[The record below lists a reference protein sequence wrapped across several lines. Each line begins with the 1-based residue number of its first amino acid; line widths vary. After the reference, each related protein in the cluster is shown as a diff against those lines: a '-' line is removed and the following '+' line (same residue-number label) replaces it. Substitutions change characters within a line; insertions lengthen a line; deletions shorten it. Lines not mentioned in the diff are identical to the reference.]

1 MTHLNAHNIA
11 DLRVAAK
18 RRLPHGLFEYVDR
31 GTENEVSVRN
41 NRHAFDSIQLVP
53 RPLIDVASRTMKTVL
68 FGKEHSAPIVIAP
81 TGLAGMLWHEGEI
94 AIARAAAQA
103 GIPFTLSTASITSLE
118 DVAAKAGGE
127 LWFQLYMWSKMEMSY
142 ELVHRARAAGY
153 KTLVVTIDS
162 VVNGNRE
169 HNRRNG
175 FTIPMRL
182 TPRNVIDG
190 ALHPSWT
197 LGVMGRYMLGSGMPE
212 FANFPEA
219 LRTDLRGK
227 NKRGGVLVPKNESQS
242 WEDIR
247 RLRGMWPDG
256 PLIVKGI
263 LHPQDARHAIECGA
277 DGIVVSNHGGRTLD
291 GAVAP
296 MQVLPAIAA
305 EVRKQATILLD
316 SSVMRG
322 SDIVKAIALG
332 ADAVMVGRAPLWGV
346 AAGGQPGAALALDI
360 LKTEIDRVMAYLGSR
375 TIGEIDER
383 IVYRPNAWERAAGA
397 PVPVAGS
404 APASA
409 SRTLEGTNA

>member
-1 MTHLNAHNIA
+1 MASLNAHNIA
-11 DLRVAAK
+11 DLREAAK

-31 GTENEVSVRN
+31 GTENEVSLRN
-41 NRHAFDSIQLVP
+41 NRHAFDSVQFVP
-53 RPLIDVASRTMKTVL
+53 RPLVDVAGRSMKARL
-68 FGKEHSAPIVIAP
+68 FGKECAAPIVIAP

-94 AIARAAAQA
+94 AIARAAAAA
-103 GIPFTLSTASITSLE
+103 GVPFTLSTASITSLE

-142 ELVHRARAAGY
+142 ELVKRARAAGY
-153 KTLVVTIDS
+153 RTLVVTIDS

-190 ALHPSWT
+190 ALHPRWT

-212 FANFPEA
+212 FANFPEEI
-219 LRTDLRGK
+219 RTDLRGK
-227 NKRGGVLVPKNESQS
+227 SKRGGVVVPKNESQT
-242 WEDIR
+242 WDHIR
-247 RLRGMWPDG
+247 RLREMWTDG

-263 LHPQDARHAIECGA
+263 LHPQDARNAIDCGA

-305 EVRKQATILLD
+305 EVRQQATILLD

-322 SDIVKAIALG
+322 SDIVKAVALG
-332 ADAVMVGRAPLWGV
+332 ADAVMIGRAPLWGT
-346 AAGGQPGAALALDI
+346 AADGQKGAALALDI
-360 LKTEIDRVMAYLGSR
+360 LKAEIDRVMAYLGCR
-375 TIGEIDER
+375 TIGEIDSR
-383 IVYRPNAWERAAGA
+383 IIYRPNEWGGAPGNAVRPAGA
-397 PVPVAGS
+397 AVELKSHYVES
-404 APASA
+404 
-409 SRTLEGTNA
+409 E